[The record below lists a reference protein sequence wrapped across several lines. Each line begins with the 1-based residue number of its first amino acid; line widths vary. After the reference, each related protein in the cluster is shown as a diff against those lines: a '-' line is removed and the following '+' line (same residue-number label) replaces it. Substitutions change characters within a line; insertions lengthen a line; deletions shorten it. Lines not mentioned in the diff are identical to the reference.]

1 MGNFVILY
9 VIISYLII
17 GGYSVAEI
25 RDESKCL
32 DDLDIAFVFIR
43 SIISPISL
51 FYVIGKALY
60 KINDVK

>member
-1 MGNFVILY
+1 MGNIVILY

-32 DDLDIAFVFIR
+32 DDLDLAFIFIR
-43 SIISPISL
+43 SIIAPVSL

-60 KINDVK
+60 KIDDVK